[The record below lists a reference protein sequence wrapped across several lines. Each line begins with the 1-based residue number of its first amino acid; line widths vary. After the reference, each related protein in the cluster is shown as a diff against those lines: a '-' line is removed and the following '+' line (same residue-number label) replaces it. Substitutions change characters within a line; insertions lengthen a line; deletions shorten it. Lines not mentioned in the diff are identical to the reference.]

1 MSEGELE
8 VGGAVVRSLC
18 AAPGEA
24 HLDAVAAR
32 VARAVAEVEPP
43 GERGRWEERFRAL
56 IARRALLPSVPILA
70 NAGRT
75 DQLAACYVLEPED
88 SLDSIYRTL
97 GLAAAIQQ
105 GGGGAGVDFSRLRPA
120 GARIVRSGGISPGP
134 LAFVELFAHSAL
146 VNRRAGRRPGA
157 HLAVLAVTHPDA
169 PELVRAARTRRE
181 SLAGVGLALALEDEF
196 LRGAVA
202 PGSSESRLL
211 DEIAAAILA
220 TGEPSLLFV
229 DTIAAANP
237 LPELGR
243 IRAANPCGEQPLLPG
258 ESCLLASL
266 DLPAFADE
274 RGELD
279 WSALGLAAE
288 SGVRFL
294 DDALERAR
302 FPSEAIERASL
313 RTRKVGLG
321 YLGLA
326 DLALRRGLEFDG
338 AACLELAGEVTR
350 FVAERAHAASR
361 ALAGERAAFPAHHR
375 GHARRNATVLAI
387 APTGTLRLIAG
398 SSGGIEPLLDPVHE
412 LELAGRGV
420 RFVDR
425 HVRAWLGARTPDPEA
440 VLQAL
445 ARGEPSESLPGLSDS
460 DRRLLRR
467 GGELDPA
474 AQLGIQAEVQRF
486 VDGAVSKTVH
496 LPLGASAQD
505 VRKLMLLAHRTRC
518 KGVALYRAPRLGGV
532 PANDP

>member
-1 MSEGELE
+1 
-8 VGGAVVRSLC
+8 
-18 AAPGEA
+18 
-24 HLDAVAAR
+24 VAS
-32 VARAVAEVEPP
+32 VEPAS
-43 GERGRWEERFRAL
+43 ERERWTERFRDL
-56 IARRALLPSVPILA
+56 IAGCRLLPSVPILA
-70 NAGRT
+70 NAGRS

-88 SLDSIYRTL
+88 SLESIYRTL

-134 LAFVELFAHSAL
+134 LAFVELFARSAS

-157 HLAVLAVTHPDA
+157 HLAVLSIAHPDA
-169 PELVRAARTRRE
+169 PELVRAACSHRE
-181 SLAGVGLALALEDEF
+181 SLAGVGLALAIDDRF
-196 LRGAVA
+196 LGAAEA
-202 PGSSESRLL
+202 PGSSESALL

-229 DTIAAANP
+229 DTIEAANP
-237 LPELGR
+237 VPELGR

-266 DLPAFADE
+266 DLPRFADE
-274 RGELD
+274 RGALAWD
-279 WSALGLAAE
+279 ALGSAVAA
-288 SGVRFL
+288 GVRFL

-321 YLGLA
+321 FLGLA
-326 DLALRRGLEFDG
+326 DLALRRGLAFDSP
-338 AACLELAGEVTR
+338 ACRALAGEVTR
-350 FVAERAHAASR
+350 WVAERAHAESR
-361 ALAGERAAFPAHHR
+361 ALAAERGAFPAQR
-375 GHARRNATVLAI
+375 APAPARRNATVLAI

-425 HVRAWLGARTPDPEA
+425 NVRAWLAGRASDPDA
-440 VLQAL
+440 VIAAL
-445 ARGEPSESLPGLSDS
+445 ARGDSFESLPGLCDS

-474 AQLGIQAEVQRF
+474 AQIGIQAEVQRW

-496 LPLGASAQD
+496 LPRGADAAR
-505 VRKLMLLAHRTRC
+505 VRDLVLLAHRSRC
-518 KGVALYRAPRLGGV
+518 KGVALYRAPSLAGV
-532 PANDP
+532 SAP

>member
-1 MSEGELE
+1 MAEPEVE
-8 VGGAVVRSLC
+8 VGGAVVQSLC

-32 VARAVAEVEPP
+32 VAHAVAAVEPS
-43 GERGRWEERFRAL
+43 GERDRWEERFRDL
-56 IARRALLPSVPILA
+56 ISRCLLLPSVPILA
-70 NAGRT
+70 NAGRS

-88 SLDSIYRTL
+88 SLESIYRTL

-134 LAFVELFAHSAL
+134 LAFVELFARSAL

-157 HLAVLAVTHPDA
+157 HLAVLSIAHPDA

-181 SLAGVGLALALEDEF
+181 SLAGVGLALALDDAF
-196 LRGAVA
+196 LRAA
-202 PGSSESRLL
+202 EAQGSGPSRLL
-211 DEIAAAILA
+211 DEISAAILE

-229 DTIAAANP
+229 DTIEAANP
-237 LPELGR
+237 VPELGR

-266 DLPAFADE
+266 DLPRFADE

-279 WSALGLAAE
+279 WDSLGLAAAA
-288 SGVRFL
+288 GVRFL

-326 DLALRRGLEFDG
+326 DLALRRGLAFDG
-338 AACLELAGEVTR
+338 PACRELAGEVTR
-350 FVAERAHAASR
+350 FAAERAHAASR
-361 ALAGERAAFPAHHR
+361 ELAAERGAFPAQR
-375 GHARRNATVLAI
+375 AGPPRRNATVLAI
-387 APTGTLRLIAG
+387 APTGTLRLISG
-398 SSGGIEPLLDPVHE
+398 SSGGIEPLLDPVHD
-412 LELAGRGV
+412 LELAGRGL

-425 HVRAWLGARTPDPEA
+425 HVRAWLAGRAADPEA
-440 VLQAL
+440 VLEAL

-474 AQLGIQAEVQRF
+474 AQIGIQAEVQRS

-496 LPLGASAQD
+496 LPRGADAPQ
-505 VRKLMLLAHRTRC
+505 VRELVRLAHRTRC
-518 KGVALYRAPRLGGV
+518 KGVALYRAPALGGV
-532 PANDP
+532 PPSGP